1 LRNSGSTLRRSHHL
15 IESVLFFDESLTLS
29 DQTPATIDASS
40 LSNDDLITI
49 IKQQSFHCTLLD
61 GIKLRAR
68 LRSLKKIKDEG
79 RLATTLEKINLDCSK
94 ALTRYEHRVNNVPSV
109 SYPPQLPVSQLEQ
122 KIGKAILENQV
133 VILAGETGSGK
144 TTQLPKICLAV
155 GRGLKGM
162 IGHTQPRRLA
172 ARSVAE
178 RIADE
183 MNCELGEAVGFRVR
197 FADKLSDHSYIKLM
211 TDGILLAEIVHDPLL
226 NRYDTIIIDEAH
238 ERSLNIDFLFGYLKR
253 ILPKRPDLKVIITS
267 ATIDTERFSN
277 HFDKAPVI
285 EVSGRTYP
293 VEVRYHM
300 DDDNEDKD
308 QLQSIFD
315 AVDELMQE
323 GDGDILI
330 FMNGE
335 REIRDTSDALSKR
348 KLYNTAILPLYA
360 RLGYAEQ
367 SKIFK
372 SSHQRKIV
380 LATNVAETSLTVP
393 GIRYVIDPGTARI
406 SRYSYRT
413 KVQRLPIE
421 KVSQASAN
429 QRKGRCGRV
438 ADGICIRLYSE
449 QDYDNR
455 SPFTDPEIIR
465 TNLASVILQMVSLG
479 LGHIEAFPFLQA
491 PDSRNINDGIRLL
504 EEIGALSKDQQSKRN
519 TGADQLRLSKVG
531 LQISKLPIDPRL
543 ARMVIE
549 AHKNGVLSQL
559 LIITAGLSIQDPR
572 ERPLERQQQSDQC
585 HQRHLDKTSDFI
597 GFLNLWNHL
606 QEQQQSLSNSRFR
619 KLCRDEFLNYNRVRE
634 WQDLVV
640 QLTQVLS
647 EQGIDVIDNEAGTE
661 QIHQSILSGL
671 LSHIGFKEA
680 DNEFSGA
687 RNSKFYVFP
696 GSALAKKPPKWV
708 MVSELVETSRLFG
721 RVAAGI
727 EPEWIESI
735 AGELVKKSYSEAHFE
750 KKRGQVVAYEQ
761 VSLFGVVIVAKRK
774 VDYSPIDAKESRE
787 LFIRQGLVEGQL
799 ASNISFYRHNL
810 NLVSQ
815 VEDLEHKSRRR
826 DILVDDNDLYLFY
839 DEALPQHIVNEVQLN
854 TWWRKDGKKTPKALE
869 FDVNQLMRDSAGDVS
884 KNDFPDTWQQNNLT
898 FRISYNFEP
907 GQVDD
912 GVSIHIPIELLNQVE
927 NIDFDWQVNGL
938 REEKIIALIK
948 SLPKAIRRNFVP
960 APNYAQ
966 ACLDA
971 MPVMQ
976 SSLLEAMSKQLLRM
990 SGIRIDQ
997 ESWDFSQLT
1006 PHTLI
1011 NFKIEETLKGRKNK
1025 LIDQGRDL
1033 AALQDKLGDKIAQS
1047 LVKVADDGI
1056 EKKNLTQWD
1065 FGELPLSFTSKR
1077 GQFEVKAYPGLVANK
1092 SDVEIKL
1099 FDSIEQAKA
1108 ETSLGLRKLLL
1119 LNVPSPIAHM
1129 QRTLPNKAKLS
1140 LYYHGFGQLNVL
1152 IDDIISAAVDV
1163 IITESGLDVRCE
1175 SQFTTLKDRVRSDLA
1190 DTVVKVA
1197 ESVEQCLSAY
1207 NQINKKLKGK
1217 VGLEMIMAHG
1227 DIKSQLEKLV
1237 FKGFVT
1243 DLGFDR
1249 LGHLHR
1255 YLQAIIKRLEK
1266 LIIDVNK
1273 DRLSMLSVERVA
1285 SDYVALVNQLPKR
1298 AKTPGQL
1305 TDIRWMIEELRVS
1318 LFAQTL
1324 GTQYPVSEKRVSNA
1338 INDYKKKN

>member
-1 LRNSGSTLRRSHHL
+1 MRDLWYL
-15 IESVLFFDESLTLS
+15 IELNLFTNELLILS
-29 DQTPATIDASS
+29 DQTPDALDASA
-40 LSNDDLITI
+40 LSNDDLISI
-49 IKQQSFHCTLLD
+49 IKQQSFHTTLLD

-68 LRSLKKIKDEG
+68 LRSLKKIKQGE
-79 RLATTLEKINLDCSK
+79 RVSKTLEKINNDCSR
-94 ALTRYEHRVNNVPSV
+94 ALARYEQRLANVPSI
-109 SYPPQLPVSQLEQ
+109 SYPPQLPVSQLES
-122 KIGKAILENQV
+122 KIGQAIINNQV
-133 VILAGETGSGK
+133 VIVAGETGSGK
-144 TTQLPKICLAV
+144 TTQLPKICLSV

-197 FADKLSDHSYIKLM
+197 FADKLNDTSYIKLM
-211 TDGILLAEIVHDPLL
+211 TDGILLAEIAHDPFL

-267 ATIDTERFSN
+267 ATIDTERFSK
-277 HFDKAPVI
+277 HFNNAPVI

-293 VEVRYHM
+293 VEVRYHI
-300 DDDNEDKD
+300 DDHNEDKD

-315 AVDELMQE
+315 AVDELMLE

-360 RLGYAEQ
+360 RLSYSEQ
-367 SKIFK
+367 SKIFRT
-372 SSHQRKIV
+372 SHQRRIV

-449 QDYDNR
+449 QDFDTR
-455 SPFTDPEIIR
+455 SPFTDPEILR

-504 EEIGALSKDQQSKRN
+504 EEIGALSKEHDTQKQYASE
-519 TGADQLRLSKVG
+519 QLSLSNIG
-531 LQISKLPIDPRL
+531 QQISRLPIDPRL

-549 AHKNGVLSQL
+549 AINNGALSQL

-572 ERPLERQQQSDQC
+572 ERPLEHQQKSDSC
-585 HQRHLDKTSDFI
+585 HQKHLDKTSDFI

-606 QEQQQSLSNSRFR
+606 KSQQSSLSNSRFR

-634 WQDLVV
+634 WQDLVA
-640 QLTQVLS
+640 QLTQVLQ
-647 EQGIDVIDNEAGTE
+647 EQGIEVNDNEAGSD

-721 RVAAGI
+721 RVAAKI
-727 EPEWIESI
+727 EPEWIEPL
-735 AGELVKKSYSEAHFE
+735 AQGLVKKSYSEAHFE
-750 KKRGQVVAYEQ
+750 KKRGQVVAFEQ
-761 VSLFGVVIVAKRK
+761 VSLFGVIIVAKRK
-774 VDYSPIDAKESRE
+774 IDYSPIDAKVSRE

-799 ASNISFYRHNL
+799 SSNIAFYRHNL

-826 DILVDDNDLYLFY
+826 DILVDDEDLFQFY
-839 DEALPQHIVNEVQLN
+839 DQALPAHIVNDKQLSS
-854 TWWRKDGKKTPKALE
+854 WWRKEGSKQPKALE
-869 FDVNQLMRDSAGDVS
+869 FDVEQLIRNNANGVS

-898 FRISYNFEP
+898 FRVSYNFEP
-907 GQVDD
+907 GKIDD

-927 NIDFDWQVNGL
+927 SVDFDWQVNGL
-938 REEKIIALIK
+938 RQEKVIALIK

-960 APNYAQ
+960 APNYAD
-966 ACLDA
+966 ACLEA
-971 MPVMQ
+971 MPVME
-976 SSLLEAMSKQLLRM
+976 SSLLEAMTKHLLRL
-990 SGIRIDQ
+990 SGVRIDQ
-997 ESWDFSQLT
+997 ESWDLSQLT
-1006 PHTLI
+1006 PHLLI
-1011 NFKIEETLKGRKNK
+1011 NYKIEESVKARKNK
-1025 LIDQGRDL
+1025 LIAQGRDL
-1033 AALQDKLGDKIAQS
+1033 SVLKEQLGDKVAQS

-1056 EKKNLTQWD
+1056 EKKNITQWD
-1065 FGELPLSFTSKR
+1065 FGHLPKSYTSKR
-1077 GQFEVKAYPGLVANK
+1077 GQFEVKAYPALVANK
-1092 SDVEIKL
+1092 DSVEIKL
-1099 FDSIEQAKA
+1099 FDSESLAIS
-1108 ETSLGLRKLLL
+1108 ETQIGLRKLLL

-1129 QRTLPNKAKLS
+1129 QRTLPNKAKLG
-1140 LYYHGFGQLNVL
+1140 LYYHGFGQVNVL

-1163 IITESGLDVRCE
+1163 IVKESDMDINNE
-1175 SQFTTLKDRVRSDLA
+1175 SKFTLLKDKVRSDLA
-1190 DTVVKVA
+1190 DTVVDVA
-1197 ESVEQCLSAY
+1197 QAVEQCLSSL
-1207 NQINKKLKGK
+1207 NQVNKQLKGK

-1227 DIKSQLEKLV
+1227 DIKAQIEQLV

-1243 DLGFDR
+1243 QLGFER
-1249 LGHLHR
+1249 LGDLSR
-1255 YLQAIIKRLEK
+1255 YLQAILKRLDK
-1266 LIIDVNK
+1266 LRVDINK
-1273 DRLSMLSVERVA
+1273 DRLAMLTVEKVT
-1285 SDYVALVNQLPKR
+1285 SDYNTLVNQLPKR
-1298 AKTPGQL
+1298 AQQPQAL
-1305 TDIRWMIEELRVS
+1305 SDIRWMLEELRVS

-1324 GTQYPVSEKRVSNA
+1324 GTKYPISQKRVSQA
-1338 INDYKKKN
+1338 IAEYKKSL

>member
-1 LRNSGSTLRRSHHL
+1 M
-15 IESVLFFDESLTLS
+15 S
-29 DQTPATIDASS
+29 DQTPATQDASE
-40 LSNDDLITI
+40 LSNDQIINI
-49 IKQQSFHCTLLD
+49 IKQQSYHCTLLD

-68 LRSLKKIKDEG
+68 LRSLRKIKQSD
-79 RLATTLEKINLDCSK
+79 RITKTLEKISVDCSK
-94 ALTRYEHRVNNVPSV
+94 ALHRYEQRVADVPTV
-109 SYPPQLPVSQLEQ
+109 NYPPQLPVSQLQE
-122 KIGKAILENQV
+122 KIAKAIRNHQV
-133 VILAGETGSGK
+133 VIVAGETGSGK
-144 TTQLPKICLAV
+144 TTQLPKICLEV

-183 MNCELGEAVGFRVR
+183 MNCELGDAVGFRVR
-197 FADKLSDHSYIKLM
+197 FADKLNDHSYIKLM
-211 TDGILLAEIVHDPLL
+211 TDGILLAEIAHDPFL

-253 ILPKRPDLKVIITS
+253 ILPKRPDLKVVITS
-267 ATIDTERFSN
+267 ATIDTERFSK
-277 HFDKAPVI
+277 HFSDAPVI

-293 VEVRYHM
+293 VELRYHI
-300 DDDNEDKD
+300 DDGDEDKD

-315 AVDELMQE
+315 AVDELMDE

-348 KLYNTAILPLYA
+348 KLANTDILPLYA
-360 RLGYAEQ
+360 RLSYSEQ

-372 SSHQRKIV
+372 TSHKRRIV

-421 KVSQASAN
+421 KISQASAN

-449 QDYDNR
+449 QDFDAR
-455 SPFTDPEIIR
+455 SPFTDPEILR

-504 EEIGALSKDQQSKRN
+504 EEIGALSKEHDKKKQY
-519 TGADQLRLSKVG
+519 GDEQLSLSKIG
-531 LQISKLPIDPRL
+531 QQISKLPIDPRL

-549 AHKNGVLSQL
+549 AQRNGALSQL
-559 LIITAGLSIQDPR
+559 LIITAGLSLQDPR
-572 ERPLERQQQSDQC
+572 ERPLEHQQKSDSC
-585 HQRHLDKTSDFI
+585 HQKHLDKTSDFI
-597 GFLNLWNHL
+597 GFLNLWTHL
-606 QEQQQSLSNSRFR
+606 KTQQQALSNSRFR
-619 KLCRDEFLNYNRVRE
+619 KLCREEFLNYNRVRE
-634 WQDLVV
+634 WQDLVG
-640 QLTQVLS
+640 QLTQVLQ
-647 EQGIDVIDNEAGTE
+647 EQGIEVNENDAGFD
-661 QIHQSILSGL
+661 QIHQSILAGL
-671 LSHIGFKEA
+671 LSHIGFKES

-687 RNSKFYVFP
+687 RNSKFHVFP

-721 RVAAGI
+721 RVAAKI
-727 EPEWIESI
+727 EPQWIEPL
-735 AGELVKKSYSEAHFE
+735 AGDLVKKSYSEAHFE
-750 KKRGQVVAYEQ
+750 KKRGQVVAFEQ

-774 VDYSPIDAKESRE
+774 VDYSPIAPTESRE

-839 DEALPQHIVNEVQLN
+839 EEALPKHIVNEVQLN
-854 TWWRKDGKKTPKALE
+854 SWWRKDGKKIAKSLE
-869 FDVNQLMRDSAGDVS
+869 FNVDQLMRDSANGVS
-884 KNDFPDTWQQNNLT
+884 KNDFPDTWQQGNLT
-898 FRISYNFEP
+898 LRVSYNFEP
-907 GQVDD
+907 GHLDD
-912 GVSIHIPIELLNQVE
+912 GVSIHIPIELLNQIQAV
-927 NIDFDWQVNGL
+927 DFDWQVNGL
-938 REEKIIALIK
+938 RQEKVIALIK

-960 APNYAQ
+960 APNYAD
-966 ACLDA
+966 ACMAA
-971 MPVMQ
+971 MPVME
-976 SSLLEAMSKQLLRM
+976 STLIEAMSKQLLRM
-990 SGIRIDQ
+990 SGVRIDP
-997 ESWDFSQLT
+997 ESWDLNQLT
-1006 PHTLI
+1006 PHLLM
-1011 NFKIEETLKGRKNK
+1011 NFKIEEVLKGRKNK
-1025 LIDQGRDL
+1025 LIAQGRDL
-1033 AALQDKLGDKIAQS
+1033 AKLQEELSDKVAKS

-1056 EKKNLTQWD
+1056 EKQNITTWD
-1065 FGELPLSFTSKR
+1065 FGQLPRSYTSKR
-1077 GQFEVKAYPGLVANK
+1077 GQFEVKAYPALVAAK
-1092 SDVEIKL
+1092 DSVEIKL
-1099 FDSIEQAKA
+1099 FDSEEQAQVA
-1108 ETSLGLRKLLL
+1108 TRLGMRKLLL

-1129 QRTLPNKAKLS
+1129 QRTLPNKAKLG

-1163 IITESGLDVRCE
+1163 IVEKNDGSTNNEQE
-1175 SQFTTLKDRVRSDLA
+1175 FTLLKDKVRSDLA
-1190 DTVVKVA
+1190 DTVVVIA
-1197 ESVEQCLSAY
+1197 QAVEQCLSLY
-1207 NQINKKLKGK
+1207 NQVNKRLKGK
-1217 VGLEMIMAHG
+1217 VGLDMIMAHG
-1227 DIKSQLEKLV
+1227 DIKAQLEGLI

-1243 DLGFDR
+1243 ELGFER
-1249 LGHLHR
+1249 LGHLQR
-1255 YLQAIIKRLEK
+1255 YLSAVLKRLDK
-1266 LIIDVNK
+1266 LVIDVNK
-1273 DRLSMLSVERVA
+1273 DRLAMLSIERVYK
-1285 SDYVALVNQLPKR
+1285 DYQALVNKLPKR
-1298 AKTPGQL
+1298 SQIPSAL
-1305 TDIRWMIEELRVS
+1305 LDIRWMIEELRVS

-1324 GTQYPVSEKRVSNA
+1324 GTQYPVSEKRVSQA
-1338 INDYKKKN
+1338 INEFKKNN

>member
-1 LRNSGSTLRRSHHL
+1 M
-15 IESVLFFDESLTLS
+15 IESILFVNELFILS
-29 DQTPATIDASS
+29 DQTPAAIDAVE
-40 LSNDDLITI
+40 LSNDDLIKI
-49 IKQQSFHCTLLD
+49 IQQQSHHCTLLD

-68 LRSLKKIKDEG
+68 LRSLRKIKNEL
-79 RLATTLEKINLDCSK
+79 RLTSTLEKINVDCSK
-94 ALTRYEHRVNNVPSV
+94 ALTRYEQRVNNVPKV
-109 SYPPQLPVSQLEQ
+109 SYPPQLPVSQLEG
-122 KIGKAILENQV
+122 KIAKAITDNQV

-144 TTQLPKICLAV
+144 TTQLPKICLSV

-178 RIADE
+178 RIASE

-197 FADKLSDHSYIKLM
+197 FSDKLSDSSYIKLM

-267 ATIDTERFSN
+267 ATIDTERFSK
-277 HFDKAPVI
+277 HFNSAPVI

-293 VEVRYHM
+293 VEVRYHQ
-300 DDDNEDKD
+300 DDNEEDKD

-315 AVDELMQE
+315 AVDELMNE

-360 RLGYAEQ
+360 RLSYSEQ

-372 SSHQRKIV
+372 SSPQRKIV

-449 QDYDNR
+449 QDFDAR
-455 SPFTDPEIIR
+455 SPFTDPEILR

-504 EEIGALSKDQQSKRN
+504 EEIGALSTGNDAKSKARHN
-519 TGADQLRLSKVG
+519 TGDKQLSLSTIG

-549 AHKNGVLSQL
+549 AQKNGALQQL

-572 ERPLERQQQSDQC
+572 ERPLEHKQKSDLC
-585 HQRHLDKTSDFI
+585 HQQHLDKTSDFI
-597 GFLNLWNHL
+597 GFVNLWNHL
-606 QEQQQSLSNSRFR
+606 KAEQESLSNSRFR

-640 QLTQVLS
+640 QLTQVLN
-647 EQGIDVIDNEAGTE
+647 EQGIEVNDNEAGTE

-687 RNSKFYVFP
+687 RNTKFFIFP
-696 GSALAKKPPKWV
+696 GSALSKKPPKWV

-721 RVAAGI
+721 RVAAQI
-727 EPEWIESI
+727 EPEWIEPL
-735 AGELVKKSYSEAHFE
+735 AGDLIKKSHSEAHFE
-750 KKRGQVVAYEQ
+750 KKRGQVVAFEQ

-774 VDYSPIDAKESRE
+774 VDYSSIDAKESRE

-799 ASNISFYRHNL
+799 ASNIPFYRHNL

-826 DILVDDNDLYLFY
+826 DILVDDNDLYQFY
-839 DEALPQHIVNEVQLN
+839 DEALPSHIVNEVQLN
-854 TWWRKDGKKTPKALE
+854 TWWKKEGKQTPKKLE
-869 FDVNQLMRDSAGDVS
+869 FDVEQLIRDSAGSVS

-898 FRISYNFEP
+898 FRVSYNFEP
-907 GQVDD
+907 GQIDD

-927 NIDFDWQVNGL
+927 SVDFDWQVNGL

-966 ACLDA
+966 ACIDA

-976 SSLLEAMSKQLLRM
+976 STLIEAMSKQLLRM
-990 SGIRIDQ
+990 SGVRIDQ
-997 ESWDFSQLT
+997 ESWDLSQLT
-1006 PHTLI
+1006 KHLLI
-1011 NFKIEETLKGRKNK
+1011 NFKIEQIIKGRKNK

-1033 AALQDKLGDKIAQS
+1033 SVLQDKLGDKIAES
-1047 LVKVADDGI
+1047 LVNVADDGI
-1056 EKKNLTQWD
+1056 EKKNITEWN
-1065 FGELPLSFTSKR
+1065 FGDLPTSFTSKR

-1092 SDVEIKL
+1092 DDVEIKL
-1099 FDSIEQAKA
+1099 FDSEELAQA
-1108 ETSLGLRKLLL
+1108 ETSMGLRKLLL

-1129 QRTLPNKAKLS
+1129 QRTLPNKAKLG

-1152 IDDIISAAVDV
+1152 IDDIISAAVGV
-1163 IITESGLDVRCE
+1163 IVDNSGLDVRSE
-1175 SQFTTLKDRVRSDLA
+1175 SQFTVLKDLVRSDLA

-1197 ESVEQCLSAY
+1197 ESVELCLSTF
-1207 NQINKKLKGK
+1207 NQVNKKLKGK
-1217 VGLEMIMAHG
+1217 VGLDMIMAHG

-1243 DLGFDR
+1243 ELGFEK
-1249 LGHLHR
+1249 LPHLHR
-1255 YLQAIIKRLEK
+1255 YLQAILKRLEK
-1266 LIIDVNK
+1266 LVVDVNK
-1273 DRLSMLSVERVA
+1273 DRLAMLSIERVA
-1285 SDYVALVNQLPKR
+1285 SDYQALVNQLPKR
-1298 AKTPGQL
+1298 GQIPEQL
-1305 TDIRWMIEELRVS
+1305 NDIRWMLEELRVS

-1324 GTQYPVSEKRVSNA
+1324 GTQYPVSEKRVANA
-1338 INDYKKKN
+1338 INDYKKL

>member
-1 LRNSGSTLRRSHHL
+1 M
-15 IESVLFFDESLTLS
+15 IESILFVNELFTLS
-29 DQTPATIDASS
+29 DQTPAAIDAVE
-40 LSNDDLITI
+40 LSNDDLIKI
-49 IKQQSFHCTLLD
+49 IQQQSHHCTLLD

-68 LRSLKKIKDEG
+68 LRSLRKIKNES
-79 RLATTLEKINLDCSK
+79 RLTSTLEKINVDCSK
-94 ALTRYEHRVNNVPSV
+94 ALTRYEQRVNNVPKV
-109 SYPPQLPVSQLEQ
+109 SYPPQLPVSQLEG
-122 KIGKAILENQV
+122 KIAKAITDNQV

-144 TTQLPKICLAV
+144 TTQLPKICLSV

-178 RIADE
+178 RIASE

-197 FADKLSDHSYIKLM
+197 FSDKLSDSSYIKLM

-267 ATIDTERFSN
+267 ATIDTERFSK
-277 HFDKAPVI
+277 HFNSAPVI

-293 VEVRYHM
+293 VEVRYHQ
-300 DDDNEDKD
+300 DDNEEDKD

-315 AVDELMQE
+315 AVDELMNE

-360 RLGYAEQ
+360 RLSYSEQ

-372 SSHQRKIV
+372 SSPQRKIV

-449 QDYDNR
+449 QDFDAR
-455 SPFTDPEIIR
+455 SPFTDPEILR

-504 EEIGALSKDQQSKRN
+504 EEIGALSTGNDAKSKARHN
-519 TGADQLRLSKVG
+519 TGDKQLSLSTIG

-549 AHKNGVLSQL
+549 AQKNGALQQL

-572 ERPLERQQQSDQC
+572 ERPLEHKQKSDLC
-585 HQRHLDKTSDFI
+585 HQQHLDKTSDFI
-597 GFLNLWNHL
+597 GFVNLWNHL
-606 QEQQQSLSNSRFR
+606 KAEQESLSNSRFR

-640 QLTQVLS
+640 QLTQVLN
-647 EQGIDVIDNEAGTE
+647 EQGIEVNDNEAGTE

-687 RNSKFYVFP
+687 RNTKFFIFP
-696 GSALAKKPPKWV
+696 GSALSKKPPKWV

-721 RVAAGI
+721 RVAAQI
-727 EPEWIESI
+727 EPEWIEPL
-735 AGELVKKSYSEAHFE
+735 AGDLIKKSHSEAHFE
-750 KKRGQVVAYEQ
+750 KKRGQVVAFEQ

-774 VDYSPIDAKESRE
+774 VDYSSIDAKESRE

-799 ASNISFYRHNL
+799 ASNIPFYRHNL

-826 DILVDDNDLYLFY
+826 DILVDDNDLYQFY
-839 DEALPQHIVNEVQLN
+839 DEALPSHIVNEVQLN
-854 TWWRKDGKKTPKALE
+854 TWWKKEGKQTPKKLE
-869 FDVNQLMRDSAGDVS
+869 FDVEQLIRDSAGSVS

-898 FRISYNFEP
+898 FRVSYNFEP
-907 GQVDD
+907 GQIDD

-927 NIDFDWQVNGL
+927 SVDFDWQVNGL

-966 ACLDA
+966 ACIDA

-976 SSLLEAMSKQLLRM
+976 STLIEAMSKQLLRM
-990 SGIRIDQ
+990 SGVRIDQ
-997 ESWDFSQLT
+997 ESWDLSQLT
-1006 PHTLI
+1006 KHLLI
-1011 NFKIEETLKGRKNK
+1011 NFKIEQIIKGRKNK

-1033 AALQDKLGDKIAQS
+1033 SVLQDKLGDKIAES
-1047 LVKVADDGI
+1047 LVNVADDGI
-1056 EKKNLTQWD
+1056 EKKNITEWN
-1065 FGELPLSFTSKR
+1065 FGDLPTSFTSKR

-1092 SDVEIKL
+1092 DDVEIKL
-1099 FDSIEQAKA
+1099 FDSEELAQA
-1108 ETSLGLRKLLL
+1108 ETSMGLRKLLL

-1129 QRTLPNKAKLS
+1129 QRTLPNKAKLG

-1152 IDDIISAAVDV
+1152 IDDIISAAVGV
-1163 IITESGLDVRCE
+1163 IVDNSGLDVRSE
-1175 SQFTTLKDRVRSDLA
+1175 SQFTVLKDLVRSDLA

-1197 ESVEQCLSAY
+1197 ESVELCLSTF
-1207 NQINKKLKGK
+1207 NQVNKKLKGK
-1217 VGLEMIMAHG
+1217 VGLDMIMAHG

-1243 DLGFDR
+1243 ELGFEK
-1249 LGHLHR
+1249 LPHLHR
-1255 YLQAIIKRLEK
+1255 YLQAILKRLEK
-1266 LIIDVNK
+1266 LVVDVNK
-1273 DRLSMLSVERVA
+1273 DRLAMLSIERVA
-1285 SDYVALVNQLPKR
+1285 SDYQALVNQLPKR
-1298 AKTPGQL
+1298 GQIPEQL
-1305 TDIRWMIEELRVS
+1305 NDIRWMLEELRVS

-1324 GTQYPVSEKRVSNA
+1324 GTQYPVSEKRVANA
-1338 INDYKKKN
+1338 INDYKKL